1 MITILATIFVLGVLV
16 FVHETGHFLSAK
28 MFRMR
33 VDRFSLGYPPRLA
46 GKKIGDTDYC
56 ISWIPFGGYVKIAG
70 MVDESLDKKS
80 LAEKPEPWEFRS
92 KPWIQ
97 KVIVVAA
104 GSLMN
109 IALAFF
115 IFTAETLHH
124 GIDEISP
131 DSVVGEVM
139 EGKPAQ
145 LAGIHP
151 GDRIV
156 RIDGQSVDTWE
167 AMAGIIH
174 GIPGKTVRI
183 EWLRNDSLFSA
194 DVTPQKEKIVGE
206 EENKE
211 VGLIGIVGPSF
222 TTRRAGL
229 FEAVSHG
236 AQFTYYLS
244 KLVIVSFGKLITGKE
259 SLKSL
264 AGPVLIAKMAGESA
278 RSGLETLI
286 AFLAL
291 ISLNIGILNLF
302 PIPVLDGGHLVFLAV
317 EGVIRREVPI
327 KIKLIVQQAG
337 MVLILGLM
345 VFVIYND
352 ILRIFQK

>member
-1 MITILATIFVLGVLV
+1 MITILATIFVLGVLI

-28 MFRMR
+28 LFRMR
-33 VDRFSLGYPPRLA
+33 VDRFSLGYPPRMV
-46 GKKIGDTDYC
+46 GKKIGETDYC

-80 LAEKPEPWEFRS
+80 LTKKPESWEFRS

-97 KVIVVAA
+97 RVIVVAA

-115 IFTAETLHH
+115 IFTAATLHH

-174 GIPGKTVRI
+174 EIPGKSVRI
-183 EWLRNDSLFSA
+183 EWFRNDSLFSA
-194 DVTPQKEKIVGE
+194 DVTPQKEKVVGKGE
-206 EENKE
+206 IEE
-211 VGLIGIVGPSF
+211 VGLIGIGPSF

-229 FEAVSHG
+229 FEAFIHG
-236 AQFTYYLS
+236 ARTTYYLGELVVVS
-244 KLVIVSFGKLITGKE
+244 FWKLVTGEE
-259 SLKSL
+259 SIKSL
-264 AGPVLIAKMAGESA
+264 AGPVFIAKMAGESA
-278 RSGLETLI
+278 RSGIETLI

-291 ISLNIGILNLF
+291 LSLNIGILNLL
-302 PIPVLDGGHLVFLAV
+302 PVPVLDGGHLVFLAI

-327 KIKLIVQQAG
+327 KIKSIVQQVG
-337 MVLILGLM
+337 MVLILGLV

-352 ILRIFQK
+352 ILRIFKK